1 MKSAG
6 DRHADLESPSNQSKI
21 TKVKK
26 TLSWQT
32 AAPPHQYFAMQV
44 CSFSACLNTPVNE
57 TCLGWRLMPHGRE
70 GGELFVFWGRLAGR
84 RNWPTA
90 SRRRLSRIMIDWN
103 YTFFQAKTTIFLH
116 LRCTYAIRLLA
127 TCHAWDKS
135 TRHFL
140 RMGKIHSPPS
150 TVCEKL
156 PRHIAPKKIKNNF
169 WAFRPIFD
177 PTCVKMYR
185 KSILLRD
192 KIFVQRHSQEANS
205 TTIGRPK

>member
-103 YTFFQAKTTIFLH
+103 YTFSKQKRLFFFTCGVLMRFASSLPVTPGIN
-116 LRCTYAIRLLA
+116 LLA
-127 TCHAWDKS
+127 TSYEWEKFTRRHRRSAKNYLATLRRKKLKTIFGPFDRYS
-135 TRHFL
+135 TR
-140 RMGKIHSPPS
+140 P
-150 TVCEKL
+150 V
-156 PRHIAPKKIKNNF
+156 
-169 WAFRPIFD
+169 
-177 PTCVKMYR
+177 
-185 KSILLRD
+185 
-192 KIFVQRHSQEANS
+192 
-205 TTIGRPK
+205 